1 MKNVM
6 IVSVGDASFA
16 LARSKLLYVVP
27 TSYGTKNV
35 EYLAFYRLKPI
46 SAITHY
52 GKLSKIESNVH
63 YSAYLK
69 EKPRWMKGASYVK
82 CYHLK
87 WLKTLSS
94 PIVRTKRHN
103 AVIRPVYTD
112 LQKLLKAKTLTDLFG

>member
-6 IVSVGDASFA
+6 IVSVGDDSFA
-16 LARSKLLYVVP
+16 LAKSKLYVVP
-27 TSYGTKNV
+27 TSHGTKNV

-52 GKLSKIESNVH
+52 GKISKIDSNVH
-63 YSAYLK
+63 YSEYFK
-69 EKPRWMKGASYVK
+69 EKPRWIRGVGYVR

-87 WLKTLSS
+87 WLKKLSS
-94 PIVRTKRHN
+94 PIVRTHRHN

-112 LQKLLKAKTLTDLFG
+112 LQKLLSAKTLTDLFE